1 MDESPR
7 RRRTPAPRPETPT
20 PQPGAVERARMNS
33 CQSRRETWNDLQDS
47 PRRQHPCNTEN
58 ASHALS
64 PPEHKASA
72 RSVFLGNKV
81 CIINFFCAT
90 EVSSYCLFRPPLL
103 LFRITYHYQA
113 LLQHKWS
120 LAPIIK
126 LSPHG
131 NRCNY
136 LKARDLRVSNVGSN
150 RPIFNIKPCWRTK
163 VSVILSLNCSST
175 QCNHFI

>member
-1 MDESPR
+1 
-7 RRRTPAPRPETPT
+7 
-20 PQPGAVERARMNS
+20 MNS
-33 CQSRRETWNDLQDS
+33 RQSRRETRNDLQDS
-47 PRRQHPCNTEN
+47 PRRRHPRNTEN

-64 PPEHKASA
+64 PPECEASA
-72 RSVFLGNKV
+72 RSVFLGNRV
-81 CIINFFCAT
+81 RIINFFCAT
-90 EVSSYCLFRPPLL
+90 EVSSYRLFRPPSL

-113 LLQHKWS
+113 LLQRKWS

-126 LSPHG
+126 LSSHG

-150 RPIFNIKPCWRTK
+150 RPIFNIKPRRRTK

>member
-1 MDESPR
+1 
-7 RRRTPAPRPETPT
+7 
-20 PQPGAVERARMNS
+20 MNS
-33 CQSRRETWNDLQDS
+33 RQLRCETRKDLQDS
-47 PRRQHPCNTEN
+47 PRGRHPRNTEN

-64 PPEHKASA
+64 PPECEASA
-72 RSVFLGNKV
+72 RSVFLGNRV
-81 CIINFFCAT
+81 RIINFFCAT
-90 EVSSYCLFRPPLL
+90 EVSSYRLFRPPSL

-113 LLQHKWS
+113 LLQRKWS

-126 LSPHG
+126 LSSHG

-150 RPIFNIKPCWRTK
+150 RPIFNIKPRRRTK

-175 QCNHFI
+175 QCSHFI

>member
-1 MDESPR
+1 
-7 RRRTPAPRPETPT
+7 
-20 PQPGAVERARMNS
+20 MNS
-33 CQSRRETWNDLQDS
+33 RQSKRETRNDLQDS
-47 PRRQHPCNTEN
+47 PRRRHPRNTEN

-64 PPEHKASA
+64 PLEREASA
-72 RSVFLGNKV
+72 RSVFLGNRV
-81 CIINFFCAT
+81 RIQVINFFCAT

-113 LLQHKWS
+113 LLQRKWS

-150 RPIFNIKPCWRTK
+150 RPIFNIKPRW
-163 VSVILSLNCSST
+163 
-175 QCNHFI
+175 

>member
-1 MDESPR
+1 
-7 RRRTPAPRPETPT
+7 
-20 PQPGAVERARMNS
+20 MNS
-33 CQSRRETWNDLQDS
+33 RQSRRETRSDLQDS
-47 PRRQHPCNTEN
+47 PRRRHPRNTEN

-64 PPEHKASA
+64 PPECEASA
-72 RSVFLGNKV
+72 RSVFLGSRV
-81 CIINFFCAT
+81 RIINFFCAT
-90 EVSSYCLFRPPLL
+90 EVSSYHLFRPPLLPLL

-113 LLQHKWS
+113 LLQRKWS

-150 RPIFNIKPCWRTK
+150 RPIFNIKPRRRTK